1 LKATNLTACFSHLIQ
16 QGLTRFAGGMKG
28 KLNPTVEHAISGS
41 QLRGK
46 PGDGENATPEEIRA
60 G

>member
-1 LKATNLTACFSHLIQ
+1 
-16 QGLTRFAGGMKG
+16 MKG